1 MQCCLEA
8 IACACLEPCS
18 AVLTVIYVHDLD
30 EYDPSKFADDAKPRS
45 ALRRQDRDINGLSW
59 CGAHSVRSSEW
70 EIHVKTRASFQL
82 STCPSYRTEWFPSSA
97 SDLPR
102 SSDTH
107 LSFQFLPSP
116 PLSPSSFPLPPH
128 VQHPHTLP
136 TVSPIFSP
144 LLPSAHFFFTW
155 FHSTIPISFHHLL
168 LFVFSLVQR

>member
-8 IACACLEPCS
+8 IAWACLEPCS

-116 PLSPSSFPLPPH
+116 PLSPSSFPLPHMSSTHIPFPLCLLSSPH
-128 VQHPHTLP
+128 CYHLP
-136 TVSPIFSP
+136 ISS
-144 LLPSAHFFFTW
+144 LLGSTQLFLSV
-155 FHSTIPISFHHLL
+155 STICCS
-168 LFVFSLVQR
+168 LFLV